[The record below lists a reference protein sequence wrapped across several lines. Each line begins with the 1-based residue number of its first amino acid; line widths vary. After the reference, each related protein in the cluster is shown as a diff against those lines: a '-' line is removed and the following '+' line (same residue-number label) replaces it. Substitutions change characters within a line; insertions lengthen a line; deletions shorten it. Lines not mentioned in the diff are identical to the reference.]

1 MAVQI
6 TTYAGLQSAVAAW
19 LARDG
24 DTDLSNRADD
34 FIALC
39 EQRMYFGKPALDA
52 LGIPEHE
59 AIRIPEMY
67 QANASFALAQG
78 VAQPTG
84 FLELV
89 EATLNG
95 TNCPPQPLQIVEESV
110 IDSMSPY
117 TSAAPRMIAVSGT
130 GFRLWPDPGANSYTA
145 TLRWYGTLPTPSGAT
160 PTNWILTNAPGV
172 YLNGCLL
179 EAAIFTGDPDSAK
192 YYAMLYA
199 ADVAGLNIRRQRVLA
214 SAQNVRMKLRA
225 RTP

>member
-6 TTYAGLQSAVAAW
+6 TTYAGLQSALAAW

-24 DTDLSNRADD
+24 DAELAARADD
-34 FIALC
+34 FLALC
-39 EQRMYFGKPALDA
+39 EARMYFGKPALEA

-59 AIRIPEMY
+59 AVRIPEMY
-67 QANASFALAQG
+67 QSKADFALAQG
-78 VAQPTG
+78 VAQPQG

-95 TNCPPQPLQIVEESV
+95 TSCPPQPLQIVEESI

-117 TSAAPRMIAVSGT
+117 ASAAPRMIAVSGT
-130 GFRLWPDPGANSYTA
+130 GFRLWPDPGSDACTA
-145 TLRWYGTLPTPSGAT
+145 TLRWYGMLPTPSGAN
-160 PTNWILTNAPGV
+160 PTNWILANAPGV

-179 EAAIFTGDPDSAK
+179 EAAIFTQDPDGAK

-199 ADVAGLNIRRQRVLA
+199 ADVAGLNVRRQRVLA

>member
-6 TTYAGLQSAVAAW
+6 STYAGLQSAVAAW

-24 DTDLSNRADD
+24 DADLANRADD
-34 FIALC
+34 FLALC
-39 EQRMYFGKPALDA
+39 EARIYYGKPALEA

-59 AIRIPEMY
+59 AVRIPEMY
-67 QANASFALAQG
+67 RSDPSFALAQG
-78 VAQPTG
+78 VAQPAG

-95 TNCPPQPLQIVEESV
+95 GNGPPQPLQIVEESF

-117 TSAAPRMIAVSGT
+117 ASAAPRLIAVSGM
-130 GFRLWPDPGANSYTA
+130 GFRLWPDPDANNYTA
-145 TLRWYGTLPTPSGAT
+145 TLRWYGTLQTPSGT
-160 PTNWILTNAPGV
+160 NPTNWILSNAPGV

-179 EAAIFTGDPDSAK
+179 EASIFTQDPDSAK

-199 ADVAGLNIRRQRVLA
+199 ADAAGLNLRRQRVLA
-214 SAQNVRMKLRA
+214 SAQNVRMKLRG

>member
-19 LARDG
+19 LAREGDG
-24 DTDLSNRADD
+24 DLANRADD
-34 FIALC
+34 FLALC
-39 EQRMYFGKPALDA
+39 EQRLYYGKPALAA

-59 AIRIPEMY
+59 AVRIPEMY
-67 QANASFALAQG
+67 RSDPGFALAQG
-78 VAQPTG
+78 AAQPAG

-95 TNCPPQPLQIVEESV
+95 ADASQPLQIVEESV
-110 IDSMSPY
+110 IDGMNAHAG
-117 TSAAPRMIAVSGT
+117 AAPRLIAVSGT
-130 GFRLWPDPGANSYTA
+130 GFRLWPDPGSGSFTA
-145 TLRWYGTLPTPSGAT
+145 TLRWYGTLATPSGAN
-160 PTNWILTNAPGV
+160 PTNWILANAPGV

-179 EAAIFTGDPDSAK
+179 EAAIFTQDPDSAR
-192 YYAMLYA
+192 YYAALYA

-214 SAQNVRMKLRA
+214 SAHNLRLKLRA

>member
-24 DTDLSNRADD
+24 DGELANRADD
-34 FIALC
+34 FLALC
-39 EQRMYFGKPALDA
+39 EARLYYGKPALEA

-59 AIRIPEMY
+59 ALRIPEMY
-67 QANASFALAQG
+67 RSDPGFALVQG
-78 VAQPTG
+78 AAQPAG

-89 EATLNG
+89 EATLND
-95 TNCPPQPLQIVEESV
+95 PPRPLQIVEESA
-110 IDSMSPY
+110 IDGMGAGA
-117 TSAAPRMIAVSGT
+117 SAAPRLIAVSGT
-130 GFRLWPDPGANSYTA
+130 GFRLWPDPGNNGYTA
-145 TLRWYGTLPTPSGAT
+145 TLRWYGRLPAPSGT
-160 PTNWILTNAPGV
+160 NPTNWILSNAPGI

-179 EAAIFTGDPDSAK
+179 EAAIFTQDPDSAR